1 MILWNRQQ
9 YVDVN
14 GISSL
19 VREIL
24 CGVPQGSVPGPLF
37 SLIYINELCQISNI
51 YDLILLTVL
60 AVGWPS
66 L

>member
-1 MILWNRQQ
+1 MSTYGLNLS
-9 YVDVN
+9 VN
-14 GISSL
+14 SGI
-19 VREIL
+19 VPEIL

>member
-1 MILWNRQQ
+1 MVSRLQF
-9 YVDVN
+9 
-14 GISSL
+14 
-19 VREIL
+19 REIL

-37 SLIYINELCQISNI
+37 YLIYINELCQISNI